1 MSTIEISI
9 REGDTS
15 TEEERVTYTRKSS
28 IRYRRDKKRGI
39 HKSSRCS
46 IAHKDMATTH
56 IINTISTYLRSE
68 ADLVYSSSPT
78 EVIKLIERFGLLE
91 SVYDLVDELK
101 TRV

>member
-9 REGDTS
+9 K
-15 TEEERVTYTRKSS
+15 EEDNSNKKEETTYTRKSS
-28 IRYRRDKKRGI
+28 ISYRRTKKKGI

-46 IAHKDMATTH
+46 IAHKDMATRH